1 MVTDIRQAAQS
12 HKQQL
17 LGLALFML
25 QRLTTELNSD
35 QTAAVLEPVRKLER
49 WIVDRLGGCAPLAR
63 WESHC
68 RTGRA
73 QCCHAARLDAYC
85 QAVLLLGWP
94 RHRLR
99 RRSTRGAAIETRTRT
114 LVSSCSSVEPGD
126 ANVCEPRAT
135 PRRWRF
141 EEPVA
146 RGPWCLY
153 LCRQVSTQVLQLFS
167 HSRRLRSLIDIGGV
181 WARATGRHGD

>member
-35 QTAAVLEPVRKLER
+35 QTAAVLEPVRRKLEQ

-135 PRRWRF
+135 PRWRF
-141 EEPVA
+141 EEPGA
-146 RGPWCLY
+146 WCLH
-153 LCRQVSTQVLQLFS
+153 LCQVSTSLTKSFLILADYVL
-167 HSRRLRSLIDIGGV
+167 
-181 WARATGRHGD
+181 